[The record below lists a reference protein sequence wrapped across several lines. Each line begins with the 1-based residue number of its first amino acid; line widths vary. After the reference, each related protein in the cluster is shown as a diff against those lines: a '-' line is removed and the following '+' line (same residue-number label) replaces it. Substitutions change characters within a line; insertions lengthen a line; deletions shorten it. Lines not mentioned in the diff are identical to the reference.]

1 MIDRRFDP
9 AAVRLTDGT
18 YNRPSDYGRPLT
30 AVRAWTYDGGKYCA
44 TCAVRRHGR
53 HALVDGRALDKS
65 DKSVG
70 ALFAVRPSDTCER
83 CGRNLGGVA

>member
-44 TCAVRRHGR
+44 TCEV
-53 HALVDGRALDKS
+53 
-65 DKSVG
+65 
-70 ALFAVRPSDTCER
+70 
-83 CGRNLGGVA
+83 CGEVLGD